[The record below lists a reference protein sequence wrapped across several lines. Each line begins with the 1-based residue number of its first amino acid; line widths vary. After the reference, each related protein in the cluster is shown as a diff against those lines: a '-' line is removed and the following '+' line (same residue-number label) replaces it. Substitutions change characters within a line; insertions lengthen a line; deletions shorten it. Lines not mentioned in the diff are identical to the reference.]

1 MSTLVVTGATGF
13 VGSRV
18 VSRAEAAG
26 HNVLL
31 AGRTGISKLAD
42 GVSLPVATFDGS
54 DAKDLADAFADL
66 GVDQVLHLA
75 TRFIAQH
82 EPGDIADLIDSN
94 VQYGTAILDAAAAV
108 EAGVTTVGS
117 YWQHAGSEWR
127 HANSLYAA
135 SKSAL
140 DVIADFYVQQR
151 QLRLSNVVLYDVY
164 GEGDPR
170 RKLMS
175 VVVEAALS
183 GALLGLSS
191 GQQLINL
198 THVDDVA
205 AGLLA
210 VVQSSRDEQ
219 RSPAVQCLRSPDFH
233 TIRSFVAIVEG
244 ALGRRVNAEWGA
256 RADRPGE
263 MREPWEVAPVV
274 HGWEP
279 HISLADGVRRVAA
292 GIDAA

>member
-1 MSTLVVTGATGF
+1 MSALVVTGGTGF

-26 HNVLL
+26 HDVLL

-42 GVSLPVATFDGS
+42 GVSVPVATFDGS
-54 DAKDLADAFADL
+54 DAKGLADAFAEL
-66 GVDQVLHLA
+66 GVDHVLHLA

-82 EPGDIADLIDSN
+82 QPGDIADLIDSN
-94 VQYGTAILDAAAAV
+94 VRYGTAILDAAATV

-164 GEGDPR
+164 GEDDPR

-183 GALLGLSS
+183 GAPLELSS
-191 GQQLINL
+191 GHQLINL

-205 AGLLA
+205 AGLLG
-210 VVQSSRDEQ
+210 VVEASRDAQ
-219 RSPAVQCLRSPDFH
+219 ASPSVQCLRSPDFH
-233 TIRSFVAIVEG
+233 SIRSFVSIVEE
-244 ALGRRVNAEWGA
+244 ALGASVRAEWGA
-256 RADRPGE
+256 RPDRPGE

-274 HGWEP
+274 RGWAP
-279 HISLADGVRRVAA
+279 RVALVDGVCRVAA
-292 GIDAA
+292 GMDAA